1 MNPGGIPTGAYQ
13 LFRVATPLDPE
24 PKGPVFDGGV
34 MVSDGQTRPST
45 PAVIPTEVSA
55 IVVSNV
61 AQVAAINTPDELRNK
76 YLLIDIQKERVALLT
91 LAEHA
96 SRGDVL
102 VDSNRVRSSNGQ
114 IAPLS
119 QDMLSRLMED
129 SDFRKPVLTV
139 TEIRVC
145 GMIPGT
151 EGLKGVQL
159 EKFLAARDI
168 QVPTTSDLTTACAIC
183 YATTGRHLI
192 PLGRT
197 VRASDGV
204 IRVSRVGQLNVFLGN
219 PDQFADDVNTVTAGK
234 VRLGEQST
242 RKGGGKSLLK
252 RLGKW
257 AGLQL
262 L

>member
-1 MNPGGIPTGAYQ
+1 M
-13 LFRVATPLDPE
+13 FRVATPLDPE
-24 PKGPVFDGGV
+24 PKGPVYDGGL
-34 MVSDGQTRPST
+34 MVSDGQPRQAPSPPIQPQST
-45 PAVIPTEVSA
+45 
-55 IVVSNV
+55 VVAASNV
-61 AQVAAINTPDELRNK
+61 AQVTAISTPDELRNK
-76 YLLIDIQKERVALLT
+76 YLLIDIQKERVALIT

-114 IAPLS
+114 ITPLS

-129 SDFRKPVLTV
+129 SEFRKPVLSV

-151 EGLKGVQL
+151 EGLNGVKL
-159 EKFLAARDI
+159 ERFLADREI
-168 QVPTTSDLTTACAIC
+168 QVPKISDLTTACAIC

-192 PLGRT
+192 PVGRT

-204 IRVSRVGQLNVFLGN
+204 IRASRTGQLNVFLGD
-219 PDQFADDVNTVTAGK
+219 PDQFAQDADTVTAGK
-234 VRLGEQST
+234 VRVGENSA
-242 RKGGGKSLLK
+242 RIGGSHSWLR

-257 AGLQL
+257 AGLQTQ
-262 L
+262 

>member
-1 MNPGGIPTGAYQ
+1 
-13 LFRVATPLDPE
+13 
-24 PKGPVFDGGV
+24 
-34 MVSDGQTRPST
+34 
-45 PAVIPTEVSA
+45 
-55 IVVSNV
+55 
-61 AQVAAINTPDELRNK
+61 
-76 YLLIDIQKERVALLT
+76 
-91 LAEHA
+91 
-96 SRGDVL
+96 
-102 VDSNRVRSSNGQ
+102 
-114 IAPLS
+114 
-119 QDMLSRLMED
+119 MLSRLMED